1 MRYKIENEN
10 VKFKV
15 INQTTIMSLSKY
27 ISTQDDFQKQWNIT
41 PQFYFEKTDIIN
53 LKSSEKFPFH
63 FRTFPEF
70 KQKASEYMQRTPTR
84 TFSKEM
90 AKIMMFRGTRNAGDS
105 KDPLQLSSK
114 FCRLEETFLC
124 GEILGKGILI
134 PTSPSLWLPNEFVPL
149 SWDTIRNIFLEGKEE
164 DDKIVLPN
172 NSHLENLMRKSEFC
186 MYSNQHTQSNCPLFS
201 CPPFQLK
208 LQRAS
213 SVCVREEKNETP
225 QWIQNNAQPKQNRVE
240 EEEINYNEINN
251 EVEGEENDESEEG
264 EIDYDDTYL
273 PDFDNL

>member
-1 MRYKIENEN
+1 MRYKIEIEN

-15 INQTTIMSLSKY
+15 INQTIIMSLSQY

-90 AKIMMFRGTRNAGDS
+90 AKIMMFRGTRNAEDS
-105 KDPLQLSSK
+105 KDPVQLSSK
-114 FCRLEETFLC
+114 FCRLE
-124 GEILGKGILI
+124 GKGILT
-134 PTSPSLWLPNEFVPL
+134 PTSPEQGLPNEFVPL

-164 DDKIVLPN
+164 DDKIILPN

-208 LQRAS
+208 LQRPPVDDEWTSIADHIAAN
-213 SVCVREEKNETP
+213 VTY
-225 QWIQNNAQPKQNRVE
+225 
-240 EEEINYNEINN
+240 EIED
-251 EVEGEENDESEEG
+251 EDEGEENDESEEG